1 MSPSQLS
8 EITARVTG
16 EGDGGGPSA
25 LRRECTPLPW
35 IEAKISSRPG
45 SDEGAPVT
53 LAFPPGGGGG
63 GRGGGVGGGGG
74 AVLLLWRCR
83 WGQCSNA
90 GGGAGLPGGSSGV
103 GGATEIGRKGGAGG
117 AGGGGGGAAGA
128 RGG

>member
-8 EITARVTG
+8 EITARVAG

-35 IEAKISSRPG
+35 IEAKISARPG
-45 SDEGAPVT
+45 SDENAPVT

-74 AVLLLWRCR
+74 AVLLC
-83 WGQCSNA
+83 
-90 GGGAGLPGGSSGV
+90 
-103 GGATEIGRKGGAGG
+103 GG
-117 AGGGGGGAAGA
+117 AGGGNAAMQAEGQA
-128 RGG
+128 FQAAVAV